1 MQAWPS
7 PPSSGAL
14 TDLLRPSMAQRGD
27 VLVKRE
33 LEVVSSR
40 PSIIDLPPLLPPR
53 APFLP
58 GISDGG
64 KRCSAEGCTSR
75 AKHFGRCWRHGGSVE
90 CKAPGCPNRAKS
102 RGYCWSHGGGTKCK
116 TDNCEKIA
124 ISNGLCWAHGGGRFM
139 LRLAETQLET
149 VEVQAEHLSSTFSS
163 PDYHRTYRELLCT
176 KLSTNFREATEIVTH
191 SELPKASAGHVVV
204 KNKYLGVNATDI
216 NVTNGVFNENPPPF
230 GTGLD
235 AAGTVVEVGPD
246 VTEVKMGDYVV
257 YDKFG
262 AYAEYVE
269 VPIGSVHT
277 LPELSPAALP
287 LTVCGISASI
297 AITECGELS
306 TNETVFVTAA
316 AGGAGQ
322 FVVQLAKMAGNHVI
336 GTCSNDE
343 KVEHLK
349 KLGCDRVINYNKESI
364 DAVLKKE
371 YPKGIDIAFETIGG
385 EMFKTVFDNMA
396 IRGRIIV
403 FGHISEYRGD
413 TPRSSFTVSAMNEVM
428 LMKAITVR
436 GFLLRTYSEIIPKH
450 MANLLKLIKEGKL
463 QAGVD
468 PTKFHGLEQ
477 VPDAI
482 DHMYAHKN
490 IGKIVIE
497 LPTEIR
503 SLP

>member
-1 MQAWPS
+1 M
-7 PPSSGAL
+7 SS
-14 TDLLRPSMAQRGD
+14 
-27 VLVKRE
+27 
-33 LEVVSSR
+33 
-40 PSIIDLPPLLPPR
+40 
-53 APFLP
+53 
-58 GISDGG
+58 
-64 KRCSAEGCTSR
+64 
-75 AKHFGRCWRHGGSVE
+75 
-90 CKAPGCPNRAKS
+90 
-102 RGYCWSHGGGTKCK
+102 
-116 TDNCEKIA
+116 
-124 ISNGLCWAHGGGRFM
+124 
-139 LRLAETQLET
+139 
-149 VEVQAEHLSSTFSS
+149 
-163 PDYHRTYRELLCT
+163 YRELLCT

-191 SELPKASAGHVVV
+191 PDLPRASAGHIVV

-235 AAGTVVEVGPD
+235 AAGTVVEVGQG
-246 VTEVKMGDYVV
+246 VTEVKVGDFVV

-269 VPIGSVHT
+269 VPIGSVHE

-297 AITECGELS
+297 AIKECGELK
-306 TNETVFVTAA
+306 TNETVFVTAS

-343 KVEHLK
+343 KVAHLK
-349 KLGCDRVINYNKESI
+349 KLGCDRVINYNKENI
-364 DAVLKKE
+364 DEVLKKE

-413 TPRSSFTVSAMNEVM
+413 TPRSPFTVSAMNEVL

-436 GFLLRTYSEIIPKH
+436 GFLLRTYADIIPTH
-450 MANLLKLIKEGKL
+450 MADLFKLIKEGKL
-463 QAGVD
+463 LAGVD
-468 PTKFHGLEQ
+468 PTEFHGLEQ

-490 IGKIVIE
+490 IGKVVVE
-497 LPTEIR
+497 LP
-503 SLP
+503 

>member
-1 MQAWPS
+1 MLPAITDVLRTTSPQRQRYEYDNQENAATTYALPVPQHPIQALAYSATFMAVESQLDQQTERADLPGVPTTWS
-7 PPSSGAL
+7 TMASAFDTGVGSAVQLKAAL
-14 TDLLRPSMAQRGD
+14 VEPNTLVAAGNTGQRGH
-27 VLVKRE
+27 
-33 LEVVSSR
+33 
-40 PSIIDLPPLLPPR
+40 I
-53 APFLP
+53 
-58 GISDGG
+58 
-64 KRCSAEGCTSR
+64 
-75 AKHFGRCWRHGGSVE
+75 
-90 CKAPGCPNRAKS
+90 
-102 RGYCWSHGGGTKCK
+102 
-116 TDNCEKIA
+116 
-124 ISNGLCWAHGGGRFM
+124 
-139 LRLAETQLET
+139 
-149 VEVQAEHLSSTFSS
+149 
-163 PDYHRTYRELLCT
+163 
-176 KLSTNFREATEIVTH
+176 
-191 SELPKASAGHVVV
+191 VV

-235 AAGTVVEVGPD
+235 AAGTVVEVGQG
-246 VTEVKMGDYVV
+246 VTEVKVGDFVV

-269 VPIGSVHT
+269 VPIGSVHE

-297 AITECGELS
+297 AIKECGELK
-306 TNETVFVTAA
+306 TNETVFVTAS

-343 KVEHLK
+343 KVAHLK
-349 KLGCDRVINYNKESI
+349 KLGCDRVINYNKENI
-364 DAVLKKE
+364 DEVLKKE

-413 TPRSSFTVSAMNEVM
+413 TPRSPFTVSAMNEVL

-436 GFLLRTYSEIIPKH
+436 GFLLRTYADIIPTH
-450 MANLLKLIKEGKL
+450 MADLFKLIKEGKL
-463 QAGVD
+463 LAGVD
-468 PTKFHGLEQ
+468 PTEFHGLEQ

-490 IGKIVIE
+490 IGKVVVE
-497 LPTEIR
+497 LP
-503 SLP
+503 

>member
-1 MQAWPS
+1 M
-7 PPSSGAL
+7 SS
-14 TDLLRPSMAQRGD
+14 
-27 VLVKRE
+27 
-33 LEVVSSR
+33 
-40 PSIIDLPPLLPPR
+40 
-53 APFLP
+53 
-58 GISDGG
+58 
-64 KRCSAEGCTSR
+64 
-75 AKHFGRCWRHGGSVE
+75 
-90 CKAPGCPNRAKS
+90 
-102 RGYCWSHGGGTKCK
+102 
-116 TDNCEKIA
+116 
-124 ISNGLCWAHGGGRFM
+124 
-139 LRLAETQLET
+139 
-149 VEVQAEHLSSTFSS
+149 
-163 PDYHRTYRELLCT
+163 YRELLCT

-191 SELPKASAGHVVV
+191 PDLPRASAGHIVV

-235 AAGTVVEVGPD
+235 AAGTVVEVDQG
-246 VTEVKMGDYVV
+246 VTEVKVGDFVV

-269 VPIGSVHT
+269 VPIGSVHK

-297 AITECGELS
+297 AIKECGELK
-306 TNETVFVTAA
+306 TNETVFVPAA

-343 KVEHLK
+343 KVAHLK
-349 KLGCDRVINYNKESI
+349 KLGCDRVINYNKENI
-364 DAVLKKE
+364 DEVLKKE

-413 TPRSSFTVSAMNEVM
+413 TPRSPFTVSAMNEVL

-436 GFLLRTYSEIIPKH
+436 GFLLRTYADIIPTH
-450 MANLLKLIKEGKL
+450 MADLFKLIKEGKL
-463 QAGVD
+463 LAGVD
-468 PTKFHGLEQ
+468 PTEFHGLEQ

-490 IGKIVIE
+490 IGKVVVE
-497 LPTEIR
+497 LP
-503 SLP
+503 

>member
-1 MQAWPS
+1 MPS
-7 PPSSGAL
+7 
-14 TDLLRPSMAQRGD
+14 
-27 VLVKRE
+27 
-33 LEVVSSR
+33 
-40 PSIIDLPPLLPPR
+40 
-53 APFLP
+53 
-58 GISDGG
+58 
-64 KRCSAEGCTSR
+64 
-75 AKHFGRCWRHGGSVE
+75 
-90 CKAPGCPNRAKS
+90 
-102 RGYCWSHGGGTKCK
+102 
-116 TDNCEKIA
+116 
-124 ISNGLCWAHGGGRFM
+124 
-139 LRLAETQLET
+139 
-149 VEVQAEHLSSTFSS
+149 
-163 PDYHRTYRELLCT
+163 YRELLCT

-191 SELPKASAGHVVV
+191 PELPKASAGHVVV
-204 KNKYLGVNATDI
+204 KNKFLGVNATDI

-235 AAGTVVEVGPD
+235 AAGTVVEVGPG
-246 VTEVKMGDYVV
+246 VSEVKVGDHVV

-269 VPIGSVHT
+269 VPIGSVHK

-343 KVEHLK
+343 KVEYLK
-349 KLGCDRVINYNKESI
+349 KLSCDRVINYNKESI

-371 YPKGIDIAFETIGG
+371 YPKGINIAFETIGG
-385 EMFKTVFDNMA
+385 DMFKTVFDNMA

-413 TPRSSFTVSAMNEVM
+413 TPRSPFTVSAMNEVL

-436 GFLLRTYSEIIPKH
+436 GFLLRTYSDIIPTH
-450 MANLLKLIKEGKL
+450 MANLFKLIQEGKL

-468 PTKFHGLEQ
+468 PTKFRGLEQ

-497 LPTEIR
+497 LPTEAAA
-503 SLP
+503 LP

>member
-1 MQAWPS
+1 MPS
-7 PPSSGAL
+7 Y
-14 TDLLRPSMAQRGD
+14 R
-27 VLVKRE
+27 
-33 LEVVSSR
+33 EVV
-40 PSIIDLPPLLPPR
+40 
-53 APFLP
+53 
-58 GISDGG
+58 
-64 KRCSAEGCTSR
+64 
-75 AKHFGRCWRHGGSVE
+75 
-90 CKAPGCPNRAKS
+90 
-102 RGYCWSHGGGTKCK
+102 
-116 TDNCEKIA
+116 
-124 ISNGLCWAHGGGRFM
+124 
-139 LRLAETQLET
+139 
-149 VEVQAEHLSSTFSS
+149 
-163 PDYHRTYRELLCT
+163 CT
-176 KLSTNFREATEIVTH
+176 KLSTDFREATEIVTH
-191 SELPKASAGHVVV
+191 PALPSASAGHVVV
-204 KNKYLGVNATDI
+204 KNKFLGINATDI
-216 NVTNGVFNENPPPF
+216 NVTNGVFNDGPPPF

-235 AAGTVVEVGPD
+235 AAGTVVEVGEG
-246 VTEVKMGDYVV
+246 VTVVQVGDAVV

-269 VPIGSVHT
+269 VPVGSLHK
-277 LPELSPAALP
+277 LPELSAAGLP

-336 GTCSNDE
+336 GTCSSDE
-343 KVEHLK
+343 KAEHLK

-413 TPRSSFTVSAMNEVM
+413 TPRSPFTVSAMNEVL
-428 LMKAITVR
+428 LMKAVTVR
-436 GFLLRTYSEIIPKH
+436 GFLLRTYADIIPTH
-450 MANLLKLIKEGKL
+450 MANLFQLIKEGKL
-463 QAGVD
+463 LAGVD
-468 PTKFHGLEQ
+468 PTEFHGLEA

-490 IGKIVIE
+490 IGKIVVQ
-497 LPTEIR
+497 LP
-503 SLP
+503 